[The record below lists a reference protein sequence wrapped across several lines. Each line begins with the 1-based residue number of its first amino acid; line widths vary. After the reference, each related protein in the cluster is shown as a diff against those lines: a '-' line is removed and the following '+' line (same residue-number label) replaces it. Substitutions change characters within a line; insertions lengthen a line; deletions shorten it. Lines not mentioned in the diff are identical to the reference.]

1 MTTYPITAF
10 FLLLL
15 SCPAFCSPAYLK
27 SANGKHQLV
36 VDGKPF
42 LMLAVQTNNS
52 ANYTT
57 ALNDVWPVVE
67 DVGANT
73 LGIPIAWEQIEPSE
87 GQFHFEFVD
96 ELLKQASK
104 RNIKLVILWF
114 ATWKNNAPHYAPA
127 WVKLD
132 NDRFPRVITA
142 DGKRLNS
149 LSPHYRSTLEADKKA
164 FVALMNRIKHKDKHH
179 NVILVQVQN
188 EVGTYGSVRDFS
200 DTANQLFDQAIPQP
214 LANDLAVPQGTWRET
229 FGKDADEY
237 FYAYSIARYVNEI
250 ARAGKAVHPLPMN
263 INVALRNPFHPGKPG
278 QYSSGGAT
286 DNVIDVWKSAARAI
300 DMISPDIYF
309 RDHTTV
315 HKVLEIYSRKDNPLF
330 VAEIG
335 NDQPYA
341 RFFYSAL
348 GAQGIGFAPFGMDH
362 TDYANYPLGAKSLSP
377 EIIAAFKEAYQ
388 LIGPMA
394 SEWARL
400 SYESEVWGVSEP
412 DPFKITETA
421 QSSENENAARAN
433 HYTQHLDLGD
443 WDAEITYGRPMFYVA
458 PPEGNEAPSGGV
470 LIAKLTPNEYLVT
483 GHRARVTF
491 LGSRELA
498 GKDTML
504 VRVEEG
510 HFNSDGKWVFER
522 VWNGDQ
528 TDWGL
533 NFTSKPHILKVQLST
548 Y

>member
-1 MTTYPITAF
+1 MKLYFIALIAS
-10 FLLLL
+10 LLLA
-15 SCPAFCSPAYLK
+15 CPSHSSPAYIK
-27 SANGKHQLV
+27 SAHGKHQLI

-52 ANYTT
+52 ANYIA
-57 ALNDVWPVVE
+57 ALKDVWPVVA

-73 LGIPIAWEQIEPSE
+73 LGIPIAWEQIEPKE
-87 GQFHFEFVD
+87 GQFNFEFVD
-96 ELLKQASK
+96 ELLKQAGK
-104 RNIKLVILWF
+104 RDIKLVILWF

-132 NDRFPRVITA
+132 NDRFPRVQTA
-142 DGKRLNS
+142 DGQRLNS

-164 FVALMNRIKHKDKHH
+164 FVALMNRIKQKDKHH

-200 DTANQLFDQAIPQP
+200 DTANQLFDQVIPQP
-214 LANDLAVPQGTWRET
+214 LANDLAMPQGTWRET
-229 FGKDADEY
+229 FGQDADEY
-237 FYAYSIARYVNEI
+237 FHAYSIARYVNEI
-250 ARAGKAVHPLPMN
+250 AQAGKAVHPLPMN

-286 DNVIDVWKSAARAI
+286 DNVIDVWKSAAPAI

-341 RFFYSAL
+341 RYFYSTL
-348 GAQGIGFAPFGMDH
+348 GAQGIGFAPFGMDY
-362 TDYANYPLGAKSLSP
+362 TDYANYPLGAKSLSQD
-377 EIIAAFKEAYQ
+377 IIAAFKEAYQ

-400 SYESEVWGVSEP
+400 SFESEVWGVSEP
-412 DPFKITETA
+412 DRFSMTETA
-421 QSSENENAARAN
+421 QSSENENAARVN
-433 HYTQHLDLGD
+433 HYTQHLDLGN
-443 WDAEITYGRPMFYVA
+443 WDAEITYGRPMFYIA
-458 PPEGNEAPSGGV
+458 PPAGNEVPSGGV
-470 LIAKLTPNEYLVT
+470 LIAKLSPNEYLVT

-491 LGSRELA
+491 LGSSELA

-510 HFNSDGKWVFER
+510 HFNSDGQWVFER

>member
-1 MTTYPITAF
+1 MKLYFIALIAS
-10 FLLLL
+10 LLLA
-15 SCPAFCSPAYLK
+15 CPSHSSPAYIK
-27 SANGKHQLV
+27 SAHGKHQLI

-42 LMLAVQTNNS
+42 LMLGVQTNNS
-52 ANYTT
+52 ANYIA
-57 ALNDVWPVVE
+57 ALKDVWPVVA

-73 LGIPIAWEQIEPSE
+73 LGIPIAWEQIESKE
-87 GQFHFEFVD
+87 GQFNFEFVD
-96 ELLKQASK
+96 ELLKQARK
-104 RNIKLVILWF
+104 RDIKLVILWF

-127 WVKLD
+127 WVKLN

-142 DGKRLNS
+142 DGQRLNS

-164 FVALMNRIKHKDKHH
+164 FVALMNRIKQKDKHH
-179 NVILVQVQN
+179 NVILVQIQN

-214 LANDLAVPQGTWRET
+214 LANDLAMPQGTWRET
-229 FGKDADEY
+229 FGQDADEY
-237 FYAYSIARYVNEI
+237 FHAYSIARYVNEI
-250 ARAGKAVHPLPMN
+250 AQAGKAVHPLPMN

-286 DNVIDVWKSAARAI
+286 DNVIDVWKSAAPAI

-341 RFFYSAL
+341 RYFYSTL
-348 GAQGIGFAPFGMDH
+348 GAQGIGFAPFGMDY
-362 TDYANYPLGAKSLSP
+362 TDYANYPLGAKSLSQD
-377 EIIAAFKEAYQ
+377 IIAAFKEAYQ

-400 SYESEVWGVSEP
+400 SFESEVWGVSEP
-412 DPFKITETA
+412 DRFSMTENA
-421 QSSENENAARAN
+421 LSSENENAARVN
-433 HYTQHLDLGD
+433 HYTQHLDLGN
-443 WDAEITYGRPMFYVA
+443 WDAEITYGRPMFYIA
-458 PPEGNEAPSGGV
+458 PPAGNEVPSGGV
-470 LIAKLTPNEYLVT
+470 LIAKLSPNEYLVT

-491 LGSRELA
+491 LGSSELA

-510 HFNSDGKWVFER
+510 HFNSDGQWVFER